1 MKKSSYPLLPVPIA
15 LEAIDELKGFV
26 SSLLYSRNAKTRKAI
41 LKALFE
47 DDPMIKGPFID
58 LRLPYKSQ
66 EEEWVLNETL
76 KPLAYKYGTPYIH
89 QFRSF
94 RQLQF
99 QAPVNT
105 IVTTG
110 TGSGKSECFS
120 FPVFDYVLHCKKIA
134 QTKGIKAIILYPMN
148 ALIDDQGER
157 ITQIANQL
165 NKNLDKEMHIRVG
178 RYTGNDGTNREM
190 NPHNDQQIID
200 DRQSLIE
207 NPPDILLTNY
217 RMLDFILM
225 RPEEQSLWDENTQKS
240 FQYLVIDEV
249 HTFDGAQGADV
260 AALLRRL
267 KLKLKKEQITCVG
280 TSATVASDN
289 EDGDPIQDLCQFA
302 STLFGETFKKEHVIT
317 NETMSFT
324 EAINQSVS
332 PNIGNY
338 IDSQDLNKKYR
349 DHFFSLIQKWKAP
362 ENIYD
367 LPAWISSEA
376 KFSKIFESGSIK
388 GLTLDEIAKNA
399 DLSTEETQ
407 ELLTLLS
414 FARNN
419 SGKMAL
425 IPQSTHVWAQGSKY
439 LYRKLSQ
446 NIEFIRAESITDE
459 HRKSGIYLPSIS
471 CRSCGASGWVT
482 HLSDDVFNE
491 DSTTTFKISTNTSEI
506 MNKFFKKEAYILF
519 EVNSET
525 DNSTYF
531 FDAETER
538 IRREECDSDHPDSIP
553 VHVGLQSNTSRI
565 RISHGGD
572 VLEHCPECD
581 TKFSLSLGLM
591 GTSML
596 GSVLSGQ
603 FLASSF
609 NPSDKKLLIFNDSVQ
624 DAHHQAGYLSARG
637 YKFNIRRFLYQT
649 LQNLMPVGTTF
660 SFTQLQIEIK
670 REIEAMW
677 NKACDPKNPAESR
690 KAKEVIIQLLPKD
703 LWERWNADK
712 RSNFLSSKQ
721 CQQEF
726 FEKIHWECWFEMSIQ
741 SDLGWSLRKTA
752 LVLLEPSPEMLKNWV
767 AALERVALKS
777 PTFDIIDK
785 KAYAY
790 GLIRRLIVQ
799 GAIFSEEFK
808 NHYNS
813 KKFSKWGY
821 LRKKPHLSSIFSFSQ
836 PRLISLNSG
845 ERDSYVRLANATSGH
860 SWFKVW
866 GNKHDLLVSEIDQL
880 NALLLKEL
888 ASHSQI
894 LSVNSEDITTYALN
908 PDDLLI
914 SRDQA
919 VLKRC
924 TKCSYLSAVDQAF
937 QDIEPSCYQLRCN
950 GLLQEQSDPEQ
961 ILDEKNYRQ
970 YMRNHYN
977 KDLISPLAHPHTG
990 QLKGDDRRRV
1000 EDAFKKGLLP
1010 GDRVAEKSPTIYKDQ
1025 PINVLACTP
1034 TMEMGI
1040 DIGTLSGVALRSFPP
1055 SQASAIQ
1062 RLGRSGRSSGNA
1074 YNLILFKDRPHDLN
1088 YWQDPNL
1095 YFKGSVKTPGC
1106 DFRNTQLLIR
1116 QFNAF
1121 LIDRFASQNPN
1132 LRIPKLDADTGI
1144 TDLKNTEYWS
1154 NLLGFLS
1161 NIDTSLIDSFTIAV
1175 LDQPTNMS
1183 PKELRADLLSYWKKD
1198 NFKEELS
1205 LILDR
1210 VSAQYRKDASPT
1222 LASDKKDDDDKL
1234 VQTQKEHWKS
1244 RRQSNAREETYIL
1257 KILSDR
1263 GLLPNYAFPEKGISL
1278 HTFLSFE
1285 SYDTKGEKIFK
1296 NVISEIERPPM
1307 AGLRDLALGQNYY
1320 TDGFKVEVARIE
1332 KPEDNEIKKLILCEE
1347 CGTLS
1352 SINAQIDIKTADCP
1366 ACHARDRS
1374 IVEYFDYTRAY
1385 AFDRFESSIIRDED
1399 DERERRPMSI
1409 ETFFE
1414 IGPDSKNLMWMS
1426 KKSLIGF
1433 DFGVH
1438 QKIYH
1443 YNRNT
1448 QANTPL
1454 YFKVCQ
1460 DCYALPYHEDRE
1472 NQSLI
1477 FKDKYKFNRHDRE
1490 CKYYENPNSL
1500 KRNELKDISLAR
1512 HLTSDVIRVIA
1523 DNSESVPTLM
1533 ATLRLAMKKYLK
1545 GEAQHLVV
1553 ESSVIKN
1560 ADDQQV
1566 FLVTLYDNVPGGTGN
1581 LRSLMQL
1588 SSQTNW
1594 NSQEGFKK
1602 LASVFEETL
1611 THLKKCDCVQGCYKC
1626 LFAYENQYSHSKIF
1640 KSKSINWLKRFLEA
1654 DDWVTEN
1661 GFINIHIERN
1671 FRFGSHLEDKFV
1683 EYINSGKA
1691 SFIDSVLP
1699 THLDGEMAYLIKTRS
1714 KSRRYLLPQADKK
1727 VFIDSPINYT
1737 KPDFS
1742 ISAGGPTLAY
1752 IYVDGLEYHLNP
1764 QGDRSTFQDV
1774 DAITRSALLRKLRDN
1789 GQENGKVLTLTHRMV
1804 TGLDNASRSIRTP
1817 QGVHSLIE
1825 ALIQIFFKDTEPEFD
1840 FSEVERGIAI
1850 FANSALEDTLC
1861 GSSSYWSDKDMGTL
1875 KRILH
1880 DHGQKFKDQRFGG
1893 LRFDKKSSR
1902 FFMSTTKELRTDGVT
1917 IRGSYELSWN
1927 LYWVLFYI
1935 DPDLVALEP

>member
-1 MKKSSYPLLPVPIA
+1 MKNSSYPLLPVPIA

-26 SSLLYSRNAKTRKAI
+26 SSLLYSRNARTRNAI
-41 LKALFE
+41 LQALFE
-47 DDPMIKGPFID
+47 EDPMIKGPFID

-66 EEEWVLNETL
+66 EEEWILNEAL

-89 QFRSF
+89 QFKSF

-99 QAPVNT
+99 NSPVNT

-120 FPVFDYVLHCKKIA
+120 FPVFDYVLHCKKSD

-165 NKNLDKEMHIRVG
+165 NQNLDKEMHIRVG
-178 RYTGNDGTNREM
+178 RYTGNDGNNREM
-190 NPHNDQQIID
+190 NPRDDKQIID

-225 RPEEQSLWDENTQKS
+225 RPEEQSLWNENTQKS

-280 TSATVASDN
+280 TSATIASDN
-289 EDGDPIQDLCQFA
+289 EDGDPIQELCHFT
-302 STLFGETFKKEHVIT
+302 STLFGETFKKEYVIT
-317 NETMSFT
+317 NETMSFN
-324 EAINQSVS
+324 EALNQSVS

-338 IDSQDLNKKYR
+338 IASEDLNKEYR
-349 DHFFSLIQKWKAP
+349 DHFSSLIQKWNAP
-362 ENIYD
+362 ESIFD
-367 LPAWISSEA
+367 LPTWIASEP
-376 KFSKIFESGSIK
+376 KFSKIFECGSNK
-388 GLTLDEIAKNA
+388 GLTLDDIAESA
-399 DLSTEETQ
+399 ALSVDEVQ

-419 SGKMAL
+419 SGRMAL
-425 IPQSTHVWAQGSKY
+425 IPQSTQVWAQGSKY

-446 NIEFIRAESITDE
+446 NIEFVRAESITDE
-459 HRKSGIYLPSIS
+459 HRKSGVYLPSIS

-482 HLSDDVFNE
+482 YLSDDAFNE
-491 DSTTTFKISTNTSEI
+491 DNIPTFKISTNTSEI
-506 MNKFFKKEAYILF
+506 MNKFFKKEAHILF

-525 DNSTYF
+525 DNSIYF
-531 FDAETER
+531 FDADAER
-538 IRREECDSDHPDSIP
+538 IRRAEMDSDHPDSLA
-553 VHVGLQSNTSRI
+553 VHVGLQSNTSKI

-572 VLEHCPECD
+572 ILEHCPECD

-649 LQNLMPVGTTF
+649 LQKLMPSGTTF
-660 SFTQLQIEIK
+660 SFTELQAKIKNEIT
-670 REIEAMW
+670 ELW
-677 NKACDPKNPAESR
+677 TQACNSNNPKESR

-752 LVLLEPSPEMLKNWV
+752 LVLLEPSPVMLENWV
-767 AALERVALKS
+767 AALERVAMKS
-777 PTFDIIDK
+777 PSFDILDK

-799 GAIFSEEFK
+799 GAIFNEDFK
-808 NHYNS
+808 NHYKS
-813 KKFSKWGY
+813 KNFSKWGY
-821 LRKKPHLSSIFSFSQ
+821 LRKKPHLSSIFSFNQ
-836 PRLISLNSG
+836 PRLISLNTG
-845 ERDSYVRLANATSGH
+845 EKDSYVRLANTTSGH

-866 GNKHDLLVSEIDQL
+866 GSKHDLLVAEIDQL

-888 ASHSQI
+888 ESHNHI
-894 LSVNSEDITTYALN
+894 LTIHTENLSAYVLN

-919 VLKRC
+919 ILKRC
-924 TKCSYLSAVDQAF
+924 TKCSYLSAVDLAF
-937 QDIEPSCYQLRCN
+937 QNIKPSCYQLRCN
-950 GLLQEQSDPEQ
+950 GSLEEQSDPDQ

-977 KDLISPLAHPHTG
+977 KALISPLAHPHTG

-1010 GDRVAEKSPTIYKDQ
+1010 GDRLAEKSTKIYKDQ

-1062 RLGRSGRSSGNA
+1062 RMGRSGRSSGNA
-1074 YNLILFKDRPHDLN
+1074 YNLILFKDRPHDLS
-1088 YWQDPNL
+1088 YWKDPDL

-1121 LIDRFASQNPN
+1121 LVDSFASRNPN
-1132 LRIPKLDADTGI
+1132 LRIPKLDSDAGI

-1154 NLLGFLS
+1154 HLLGFLS
-1161 NIDTSLIDSFTIAV
+1161 KVDTSLIDSFTIAV
-1175 LDQPTNMS
+1175 LDQPANMS
-1183 PKELRADLLSYWKKD
+1183 PKELRADLLHYWKTD
-1198 NFKEELS
+1198 YFREELS

-1210 VSAQYRKDASPT
+1210 VSAQFGMDSSPT
-1222 LASDKKDDDDKL
+1222 QFSEKKDDDDK
-1234 VQTQKEHWKS
+1234 VIQTQKEQWKS

-1263 GLLPNYAFPEKGISL
+1263 GLLPNYAFPEKGITL

-1285 SYDTKGEKIFK
+1285 SYDTNGNKIFK
-1296 NVISEIERPPM
+1296 NIISEIERPPM
-1307 AGLRDLALGQNYY
+1307 AGLRDLALGQHYY
-1320 TDGFKVEVARIE
+1320 TDGFKVEVARVE
-1332 KPEDNEIKKLILCEE
+1332 KPDNEEIRKLILCED

-1352 SINAQIDIKTADCP
+1352 SSNEQSEAKTADCP
-1366 ACHARDRS
+1366 ACNARDRS

-1399 DERERRPMSI
+1399 DERERRPMSV

-1414 IGPDSKNLMWMS
+1414 IGPDSKNLIWMS
-1426 KKSLIGF
+1426 KRSRIGF

-1454 YFKVCQ
+1454 YFKVCP
-1460 DCYALPYHEDRE
+1460 DCYALPYREDRE

-1477 FKDKYKFNRHDRE
+1477 FKDNYKFNRHDRD
-1490 CKYYENPNSL
+1490 CKYYEIPNSL
-1500 KRNELKDISLAR
+1500 KRNDLKDISLAR
-1512 HLTSDVIRVIA
+1512 HLTSDVIRVIS

-1553 ESSVIKN
+1553 ESSTIKN
-1560 ADDQQV
+1560 ADDQQI

-1611 THLKKCDCVQGCYKC
+1611 THLKKCECTQGCYKC
-1626 LFAYENQYSHSKIF
+1626 LLAYENQYSHSKIF
-1640 KSKSINWLKRFLEA
+1640 KNKSIRWLERFLEA

-1661 GFINIHIERN
+1661 GFINIHIEPN
-1671 FRFGSHLEDKFV
+1671 FRFGSHLEDKLI

-1691 SFIDSVLP
+1691 SYIDAVLP
-1699 THLDGEMAYLIKTRS
+1699 THLEGEMAYQIKMRS
-1714 KSRRYLLPQADKK
+1714 ESRCYLLPQADKK
-1727 VFIDSPINYT
+1727 VFIDSPIGYT

-1742 ISAGGPTLAY
+1742 VSAGGPALAY

-1764 QGDRSTFQDV
+1764 QYDRSTFQDV
-1774 DAITRSALLRKLRDN
+1774 DTVTRSALLQKLQDN
-1789 GQENGKVLTLTHRMV
+1789 GQKNGKVLTLTYRMV
-1804 TGLDNASRSIRTP
+1804 AGLDNTNRSIRTH
-1817 QGVHSLIE
+1817 QGVHSVIE
-1825 ALIQIFFKDTEPEFD
+1825 MLVQIFFKDTEPEFD
-1840 FSEVERGIAI
+1840 FSEIEKGIST
-1850 FANSALEDTLC
+1850 FANSALEDSLSGT
-1861 GSSSYWSDKDMGTL
+1861 SSYWNDKDMVTL
-1875 KRILH
+1875 KKVLSN
-1880 DHGQKFKDQRFGG
+1880 HGQRFKDQRFGG
-1893 LRFDKKSSR
+1893 LRFDKKSSI
-1902 FFMSTTKELRTDGVT
+1902 FFMSTAKELRTDGTT
-1917 IRGSYELSWN
+1917 IRESYELSWN
-1927 LYWVLFYI
+1927 LYWILFYI